1 MVPTCHGTP
10 LSTTDSIDLVAN
22 TKIIAVM
29 VLADKLTKERRQTSH
44 E

>member
-1 MVPTCHGTP
+1 MGHP
-10 LSTTDSIDLVAN
+10 LSTTDNIDLVAN

-29 VLADKLTKERRQTSH
+29 ALAARLAREQRQTAH